1 MQEKRKDWQGKM
13 EQICREKLIF
23 LDESGVNTNLVR
35 RYGRAVGKQRVVD
48 SAPFSTP
55 KTTTVLSAMR
65 LDGQFACRM
74 YEGGTT
80 KDRFLEYLRED
91 LVPSLRE
98 GDIVVMDNLRAH
110 HTKGVEELLRSVG
123 AVPLYLPPYSP
134 DLNPIEKM
142 WSKMKSILRKLRV
155 RSAAL
160 LPDAVREALAAV
172 SRSDC
177 DGWFRCAGC

>member
-1 MQEKRKDWQGKM
+1 M
-13 EQICREKLIF
+13 EQMCREKLIF

-65 LDGQFACRM
+65 LDGQFACRL

-91 LVPSLRE
+91 LIPSLRRV
-98 GDIVVMDNLRAH
+98 ILSSWTISVP
-110 HTKGVEELLRSVG
+110 TIQKGWRSSCV
-123 AVPLYLPPYSP
+123 L
-134 DLNPIEKM
+134 
-142 WSKMKSILRKLRV
+142 
-155 RSAAL
+155 
-160 LPDAVREALAAV
+160 
-172 SRSDC
+172 
-177 DGWFRCAGC
+177 

>member
-1 MQEKRKDWQGKM
+1 
-13 EQICREKLIF
+13 
-23 LDESGVNTNLVR
+23 
-35 RYGRAVGKQRVVD
+35 
-48 SAPFSTP
+48 
-55 KTTTVLSAMR
+55 
-65 LDGQFACRM
+65 
-74 YEGGTT
+74 
-80 KDRFLEYLRED
+80 
-91 LVPSLRE
+91 
-98 GDIVVMDNLRAH
+98 MDNLRAH

-177 DGWFRCAGC
+177 DGWFRCAGY